1 MPALVLTGQQ
11 NRLLISPDFFL
22 EIVSDL
28 KTEAKKEA
36 EEAKARQDEGHY
48 HCQLKPYSIEHRIQ
62 SFLATFW
69 LIYFL
74 GCGRGDISYLLSLLA
89 REEAEARR
97 QFIL

>member
-1 MPALVLTGQQ
+1 MRCHKNGPNFGSSYIT
-11 NRLLISPDFFL
+11 SEKL
-22 EIVSDL
+22 EQYRDEIDP
-28 KTEAKKEA
+28 KREA
-36 EEAKARQDEGHY
+36 EEAEARQDEGHY

-89 REEAEARR
+89 
-97 QFIL
+97 